1 MTRETKKT
9 SGFILLTV
17 PSIIY
22 GGYFLLTILSGQ
34 QEYLALTHFQKSMFR
49 AGHAHAGVLVILAL
63 VAQIFTDNSSLSVN
77 WKWITRL
84 SFPIAAIAIS
94 LGFFAAAIGKQINE
108 PTALIVILYI
118 GMAILTLGLLTL
130 ALGLIREKK
139 TAL

>member
-63 VAQIFTDNSSLSVN
+63 VAQIFTDYSSLSGS
-77 WKWITRL
+77 WKWISRL
-84 SFPIAAIAIS
+84 SFPIAAITIS

-130 ALGLIREKK
+130 AIGLIRDNK
-139 TAL
+139 TDS

>member
-1 MTRETKKT
+1 MTIESKKT
-9 SGFILLTV
+9 SGFILVTV
-17 PSIIY
+17 PTIIY

-34 QEYLALTHFQKSMFR
+34 QEYLALTDFQKSMFR

-63 VAQIFTDNSSLSVN
+63 VAQILTDFSSLSGS

-84 SFPIAAIAIS
+84 SFPVGAIAIS

-108 PTALIVILYI
+108 PTELIVILYI
-118 GMAILTLGLLTL
+118 GIAILTLGLLTL